1 MANRQQPE
9 PFSHTVVLY
18 AAAALI
24 ALSLLSG
31 CSVWQ
36 AEPEQPEPEPQAELT
51 QAEKVA
57 DLRKRLLVTHHKM
70 HMQRAQ
76 LQKLLSNKAD
86 LELLIRSMQVK
97 QQKVQFIGEKAG
109 QTEEVTV
116 DYLQMMTA
124 NQVALKNDLATL
136 LAELDALTATAGN

>member
-1 MANRQQPE
+1 MARSQQPE
-9 PFSHTVVLY
+9 TYSFPVVFY

-24 ALSLLSG
+24 VLSLLPG

-36 AEPEQPEPEPQAELT
+36 AEPEPAKAELT

-57 DLRKRLLVTHHKM
+57 DLRKRLLATHHKM

-86 LELLIRSMQVK
+86 LELLIRAMQVK
-97 QQKVQFIGEKAG
+97 QQKVQFTGEKAG

-116 DYLQMMTA
+116 DYLQVMAA
-124 NQVALKNDLATL
+124 NQAALKNDLATL
-136 LAELDALTATAGN
+136 LAELDALTATPAN

>member
-1 MANRQQPE
+1 MTSQQKPG

-24 ALSLLSG
+24 SLSSLSG

-36 AEPEQPEPEPQAELT
+36 AEPEQPEPQAELT

-97 QQKVQFIGEKAG
+97 QQKVQFNGETAG

-116 DYLQMMTA
+116 DYLQPIRPH
-124 NQVALKNDLATL
+124 
-136 LAELDALTATAGN
+136 

>member
-1 MANRQQPE
+1 MTSQQKPG

-24 ALSLLSG
+24 SLSSLSG

-36 AEPEQPEPEPQAELT
+36 AEPEQPEPQAELT

-97 QQKVQFIGEKAG
+97 QQKVQFNGETAG

-124 NQVALKNDLATL
+124 NQAALRNDLATL